1 MTTFTYTKN
10 VQHSFSF
17 EAISIL
23 FNRVL
28 CQPTSI
34 RNVVIHQPA
43 GRVTGWIK
51 KKSLVVYSL
60 YNEMYVL
67 DEDNFFKGLE
77 IDMPMRYEQGQSWV
91 VCGFKIKLETH
102 PSGKISVTFDFDQL
116 MFDSSPLRKTV
127 KRLVEYGF
135 SGETPTFFDD
145 FIKKSI
151 ADELKPSTNTQ

>member
-1 MTTFTYTKN
+1 
-10 VQHSFSF
+10 
-17 EAISIL
+17 
-23 FNRVL
+23 
-28 CQPTSI
+28 
-34 RNVVIHQPA
+34 
-43 GRVTGWIK
+43 
-51 KKSLVVYSL
+51 
-60 YNEMYVL
+60 MYVL

-91 VCGFKIKLETH
+91 VGGFKIKLETH

-116 MFDSSPLRKTV
+116 MFDSSSLRKTV

>member
-10 VQHSFSF
+10 VQHSLSF

-23 FNRVL
+23 FNSVL
-28 CQPTSI
+28 CQTTANKIVATYQSSE
-34 RNVVIHQPA
+34 
-43 GRVTGWIK
+43 WIK

-91 VCGFKIKLETH
+91 VGGFKIKLETH

-116 MFDSSPLRKTV
+116 MFGSSSLRRTV

-151 ADELKPSTNTQ
+151 ADELKPSANTQ